1 MSLRFN
7 AINHLL
13 TNADT
18 KIDASLKVT
27 GIFGS
32 NVFTLKVAREVLSD
46 EALKVYSPLSRQGR
60 KLTGP

>member
-46 EALKVYSPLSRQGR
+46 EAFKVTVLYQGR
-60 KLTGP
+60 AEN